1 MGTGVRTRGDRS
13 EVSRAAARPSGVS
26 QPALRPETPWL
37 LFMGMRPRQWPKN
50 GVVLV
55 ALLFAQQ
62 LGQPGQTLRALTAAL
77 LFCLL
82 SGAVYLVNDLLD
94 LEKDRL
100 HPVKR
105 CRPLASGRLSPAV
118 AWVTAMVLAVGSLA
132 GAAAL
137 SAGFGAVAAGYLGLQ
152 TLYVVALK
160 HAVILDVLVLASG
173 FVLRA
178 VAGAVVVGVP
188 ISPWLYVCA
197 LLLALFLALGKR
209 RQELTLL
216 TDTSTAEAASE
227 GAGAPPSALARG
239 HRPVLAG
246 YTVGLVDQLIVVVT
260 TCLVLA
266 YMLYTFSAEN
276 LPRNHAMMLTIPF
289 VLYGLFRYLYLVHV
303 RGEGGAPEEVLL
315 RDPGIAACVALWAAS
330 AAAILYLLPGSMP
343 VTVVPR

>member
-1 MGTGVRTRGDRS
+1 MSKSGAGVGVHQERS
-13 EVSRAAARPSGVS
+13 LASGAAPGVAGA
-26 QPALRPETPWL
+26 ALPVLRLETPWL
-37 LFMGMRPRQWPKN
+37 LFKGMRPRQWPKN

-62 LGQPGQTLRALTAAL
+62 LGQPGQVLRALVAAV

-94 LEKDRL
+94 VEKDRL

-105 CRPLASGRLSPAV
+105 RRPLASGRLAPGL
-118 AWVTAMVLAVGSLA
+118 AWVAAGALAAGSLV
-132 GAAAL
+132 AAAL
-137 SAGFGAVAAGYLGLQ
+137 LSPAFFAVAAGYVGLQ
-152 TLYVVALK
+152 VLYVLALK
-160 HAVILDVLVLASG
+160 HMVILDVLALASG

-197 LLLALFLALGKR
+197 MLLALFLALGKR
-209 RQELTLL
+209 RQELVLL
-216 TDTSTAEAASE
+216 MGE
-227 GAGAPPSALARG
+227 GDMDGSSALARG
-239 HRPVLAG
+239 HRPALAG

-315 RDPGIAACVALWAAS
+315 RDPGIAACVALWGAAVV
-330 AAAILYLLPGSMP
+330 AILYLLPGSLP
-343 VTVVPR
+343 DYLQPR